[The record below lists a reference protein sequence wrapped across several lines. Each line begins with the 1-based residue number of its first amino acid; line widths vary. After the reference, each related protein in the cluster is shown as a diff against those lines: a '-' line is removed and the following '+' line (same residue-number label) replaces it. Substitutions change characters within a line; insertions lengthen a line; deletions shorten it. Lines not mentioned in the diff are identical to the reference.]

1 MIVVCVKG
9 AYFPTAIMLTRI
21 RWPVAHPLSTRHIED
36 LLQERGISIDH
47 STVNR

>member
-1 MIVVCVKG
+1 
-9 AYFPTAIMLTRI
+9 MLTRI
-21 RWPVAHPLSTRHIED
+21 RWPVAHQLSTRHIED